1 MLDARAAERVNGQ
14 AVAAPAH
21 HVYLIPGMFGFGRLA
36 GYDYF
41 EHVERALEER
51 LRASGRDVHVA
62 IVPTPPTAS
71 IRRRARVVAETVF
84 ETMGDAPTAHVHLV
98 GHSTGGLDA
107 RLLAS
112 PDVNLTIPKKT
123 LAWTEQVRTVIT
135 MNTPHYGT
143 PLASFFATV
152 SGTRLL
158 YALSL
163 LTFTTLRYGGPPLTV
178 FSTLVAAIG
187 GLDEAI
193 GIDVKLLDRATDLIL
208 RFIGD
213 RGREEVHGWLDGI
226 RQDQGGIIQLMP
238 EAMDIFN
245 AVCHDA
251 EHVRYGSVVTASP
264 PPVPLRLATR
274 IRSPYAALTAA
285 IYSTLY
291 QVTSR
296 EHAGYPSP
304 AAVGENLSVLESG
317 VGREVTGSACD
328 GIVPTLS
335 MLWGKLLWAGRGD
348 HLDIVGHFQD
358 DEKPPVHIDWLW
370 SGSSFTRRRFGDAMD
385 SISRFILEDTE

>member
-1 MLDARAAERVNGQ
+1 MRS
-14 AVAAPAH
+14 VAGPTH
-21 HVYLIPGMFGFGRLA
+21 RIYLIPGMFGFAKLA

-41 EHVERALEER
+41 EHVERALAKR
-51 LRASGRDVHVA
+51 FRASDLRWLME

-71 IRRRARVVAETVF
+71 IRRRARVVAEKVY
-84 ETMGDAPTAHVHLV
+84 ETAGEDDGSVIHLI

-112 PDVNLTIPKKT
+112 PSVNLDMPPEK
-123 LAWTEQVRTVIT
+123 LAWTKRVESVVTI
-135 MNTPHYGT
+135 NTPHYGT

-178 FSTLVAAIG
+178 FSSLVAAIG
-187 GLDEAI
+187 SLDEAL

-213 RGREEVHGWLDGI
+213 RGRDEVHGWLDGI

-245 AVCHDA
+245 AATENA
-251 EHVRYGSVVTASP
+251 EGVRYGSVVTAAP
-264 PPVPLRLATR
+264 APAPVRLVTR
-274 IRSPYAALTAA
+274 VRSPYAALSAT

-291 QVTSR
+291 QVASR
-296 EHAGYPSP
+296 ENRTYPCP
-304 AAVGENLSVLESG
+304 ACTGVNRDRLEQG
-317 VGREVTGSACD
+317 IGREVTGSACD

-335 MLWGKLLWAGRGD
+335 MVWGDLLWAGRGD
-348 HLDIVGHFQD
+348 HLDVVGHFQD
-358 DEKPPVHIDWLW
+358 DQKPPEHVDWLW
-370 SGSSFTRRRFGDAMD
+370 CGASFSRERFDSAMAAVAD
-385 SISRFILEDTE
+385 FLLEKPR

>member
-1 MLDARAAERVNGQ
+1 MAA
-14 AVAAPAH
+14 AAH
-21 HVYLIPGMFGFGRLA
+21 HIFLIPGMFGFGRLA

-51 LRASGRDVHVA
+51 LRESGRAFHLE

-71 IRRRARVVAETVF
+71 IRRRARVVAETVHA
-84 ETMGDAPTAHVHLV
+84 TLQGKGAAHVHLI

-112 PDVNLTIPKKT
+112 PTVNLSMPAEQ
-123 LAWTEQVRTVIT
+123 LAWTKQIRTVIT
-135 MNTPHYGT
+135 LNTPHYGT
-143 PLASFFATV
+143 PLATFFATV

-163 LTFTTLRYGGPPLTV
+163 LTFTTLKYGGPPLTV
-178 FSTLVAAIG
+178 FSSLVAALGSI
-187 GLDEAI
+187 DEAL
-193 GIDVKLLDRATDLIL
+193 GIDVKLLDGTTDLIL

-213 RGREEVHGWLDGI
+213 RGRDEVHGWLDGI

-238 EAMDIFN
+238 ESMDVFN
-245 AVCHDA
+245 AAAEDA
-251 EHVRYGSVVTASP
+251 DFVRYGAVVTASP
-264 PPVPLRLATR
+264 PPVPVRLATR
-274 IRSPYAALTAA
+274 VRSPYAALTAA

-296 EHAGYPSP
+296 EHKCYPAP
-304 AAVGENLSVLESG
+304 AAVGDNLSLLEAG
-317 VGREVTGSACD
+317 MGRQVTGSACD

-335 MLWGKLLWAGRGD
+335 MIWGRLLWAGRGD

-358 DEKPPVHIDWLW
+358 DEKPATHVDWLW
-370 SGSSFTRRRFGDAMD
+370 SGSSFTRRRFRDAMD
-385 SISRFILEDTE
+385 AISRFILEDTD

>member
-1 MLDARAAERVNGQ
+1 
-14 AVAAPAH
+14 
-21 HVYLIPGMFGFGRLA
+21 MFGFGRLA

-41 EHVERALEER
+41 EHVERALGQR
-51 LRASGRDVHVA
+51 LDEGGRRVRME
-62 IVPTPPTAS
+62 IVSTPPTAS
-71 IRRRARVVAETVF
+71 IRRRARVVAETVHAALG
-84 ETMGDAPTAHVHLV
+84 GDRDAHVHLI

-112 PDVNLTIPKKT
+112 PTVNLTMPAEQ
-123 LAWTEQVRTVIT
+123 LEWTKQIRTVVT
-135 MNTPHYGT
+135 MNAPHYGT
-143 PLASFFATV
+143 PLAGFFATV

-178 FSTLVAAIG
+178 FSSLVAAIG
-187 GLDEAI
+187 GLDEAL
-193 GIDVKLLDRATDLIL
+193 GIDVKLLDGTTDLIL

-213 RGREEVHGWLDGI
+213 DGRREVHLWLDGV

-238 EAMDIFN
+238 ESMDIFN
-245 AVCHDA
+245 AAAEDA
-251 EHVRYGSVVTASP
+251 PNVRYGSVVTSSP
-264 PPVPLRLATR
+264 PPVPVRLATR

-285 IYSTLY
+285 IYATLY

-296 EHAGYPSP
+296 ENKCYPCP
-304 AAVGENLSVLESG
+304 APIGENLSVLEAG
-317 VGREVTGSACD
+317 IGREVTGSACD

-335 MLWGKLLWAGRGD
+335 MVWGRLLWAGRGD

-358 DEKPPVHIDWLW
+358 DEDPATHIDWLW
-370 SGSSFTRRRFGDAMD
+370 SGSSFTRRRFQDAM
-385 SISRFILEDTE
+385 SAVARFILLDEV